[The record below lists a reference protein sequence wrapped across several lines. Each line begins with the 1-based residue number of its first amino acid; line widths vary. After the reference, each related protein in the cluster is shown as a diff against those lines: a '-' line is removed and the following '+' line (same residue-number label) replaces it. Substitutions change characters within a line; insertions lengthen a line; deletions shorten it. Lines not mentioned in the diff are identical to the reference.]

1 MIYNNLPDYL
11 KNYSNS
17 TAKQRIECLKNFLN
31 IVEPYFFKLKDAFF
45 KKNYSIIKTKVYSI
59 EKEVNLI
66 STYCYYSFEF
76 KTFIHFSCFPE
87 NGKTY
92 FLLSYFSEDEQK
104 LKSFFEDIE
113 NIKNDFEKLGCY
125 MSSIIWNCTLEST
138 VFSECFF
145 NKKIRKFEKEILKK
159 IREKRY
165 REIKI
170 NLFN

>member
-1 MIYNNLPDYL
+1 ML
-11 KNYSNS
+11 
-17 TAKQRIECLKNFLN
+17 FL
-31 IVEPYFFKLKDAFF
+31 
-45 KKNYSIIKTKVYSI
+45 KNYSIIKTKVYSI

-104 LKSFFEDIE
+104 LKSALGLSEQSLAG
-113 NIKNDFEKLGCY
+113 EKLGCY

-145 NKKIRKFEKEILKK
+145 NKKIRKFEKGNF
-159 IREKRY
+159 EK
-165 REIKI
+165 
-170 NLFN
+170 N